1 MKDKDFAGFYCG
13 TMRGA
18 STGVM
23 DTFPSRFGVSV
34 RSVQDKFSIDGFMG
48 TTLTLQ
54 WLKDHQATGV
64 FMNAGDW
71 KGGPKSNVFMDR
83 VRAWTDPAT
92 GIVWIPMYCT
102 CDIPAG
108 DFLRWRY
115 RPVDGEGEFT
125 PLTPKCRVLFDLVGG
140 EGLPVGVWFHFL
152 VGCWMECESRT
163 DLNKQG
169 RAGELCS

>member
-1 MKDKDFAGFYCG
+1 MGAGLQAVNSMKDKDFAGFYCG

-18 STGVM
+18 SKGVM

-34 RSVQDKFSIDGFMG
+34 RSMHQTDKFSIDGFMG

-71 KGGPKSNVFMDR
+71 QGGPKSNVFMDR
-83 VRAWTDPAT
+83 NRAWTDPAT

-108 DFLRWRY
+108 DFLRWKY
-115 RPVDGEGEFT
+115 RPVDGEG
-125 PLTPKCRVLFDLVGG
+125 
-140 EGLPVGVWFHFL
+140 GVYTFNTE
-152 VGCWMECESRT
+152 VQ
-163 DLNKQG
+163 NIV
-169 RAGELCS
+169 